1 VLITPMHRRTFDR
14 EGKITNSHGDYP
26 EAVRQVAR
34 EENVPLIDLNV
45 MSQLLYEALGP
56 EKSGVAFKTDD
67 ATHHSNYGSYELA
80 KCIVEAIKANKLG
93 IAKYLVTD
101 VPRFIPSQP
110 DPFEEFK
117 IPPSPLST
125 NVKPLGS

>member
-1 VLITPMHRRTFDR
+1 MHRRTFDQN
-14 EGKITNSHGDYP
+14 GKITNSHGDYP

-34 EENVPLIDLNV
+34 EEKVPLIDLNV

-56 EKSGVAFKTDD
+56 EKSGVAFKSGD
-67 ATHHSNYGSYELA
+67 ATHHSSYGSYELA
-80 KCIVEAIKANKLG
+80 KCIVEGIRVNKLG

-110 DPFEEFK
+110 DSFEEFN
-117 IPPSPLST
+117 IPPSPLGG
-125 NVKPLGS
+125 VKPLGS